1 MENLLEWFKRSVYMI
16 QGVIF
21 DVDGTLFDSLSMW
34 ERVDQL
40 YLDRKGVKVTPEIS
54 RQLFHLPLEKG
65 ALFIKNKFHLKEDVD
80 TIMKEIMHI
89 SRDMYLN
96 EVPVKKGVYQ
106 Y

>member
-1 MENLLEWFKRSVYMI
+1 MI

-65 ALFIKNKFHLKEDVD
+65 ALFIKKRTIRFLEWFPFMKRWSMGLSKFIDQFKKRF
-80 TIMKEIMHI
+80 TIAVIAFFSYTFNH
-89 SRDMYLN
+89 
-96 EVPVKKGVYQ
+96 
-106 Y
+106 